1 MNTWKGAFV
10 AVLLSGVVFGILNG
24 HLAVWTAVGAALGAV
39 LAGRERNRTMGL
51 SSDRA
56 AEAKSLETP
65 TTQMQG
71 NG

>member
-39 LAGRERNRTMGL
+39 LAGRERNRAMNSL
-51 SSDRA
+51 SDQKAS
-56 AEAKSLETP
+56 AKSLESQN
-65 TTQMQG
+65 TQMQG

>member
-1 MNTWKGAFV
+1 MNTWRSAFV

-24 HLAVWTAVGAALGAV
+24 HLAVWTTVGAALGAL
-39 LAGRERNRTMGL
+39 LAARERNQANGS

-56 AEAKSLETP
+56 AESPKAS

-71 NG
+71 NC